1 MKLKSIDKEGK
12 YLENDFVSENFCE
25 DLADLLDLYNIEMIK
40 GACQSNGDSIITIRF
55 SDGSTR
61 DIIQVGGLN

>member
-1 MKLKSIDKEGK
+1 MKLKAIGK
-12 YLENDFVSENFCE
+12 DGHYLENDYVSENFCD
-25 DLADLLDLYNIEMIK
+25 DLAELLDLYDIEMIR
-40 GACQSNGDSIITIRF
+40 GATNETGDSVIAIRF